1 MAKTPTDRIIEMSTV
16 LATLEA
22 RLGHF
27 DDRVA
32 DLARDHK
39 EGGQLVSERCKQY
52 DLDISHLKRDIEDLK
67 KWKAALEDD
76 QKDMKKWHRS
86 FGPNIVAAVL
96 TIFLAPLSVLI
107 WSWLMARVSGQR

>member
-16 LATLEA
+16 LAALEA
-22 RLGHF
+22 RLGHC

-39 EGGQLVSERCKQY
+39 EGGQIVSERCKQY
-52 DLDISHLKRDIEDLK
+52 ELEISHLRRDIEDLK
-67 KWKAALEDD
+67 KWKAAFEED
-76 QKDMKKWHRS
+76 QKDTKKWHRS

-107 WSWLMARVSGQR
+107 WNWFSARLQAVP